1 MATNFRINHGG
12 TKKMTNRYLSKLV
25 CFTVILFALSTT
37 SWAGQAV
44 TKSVKKWAK
53 RAVKQEKALKTV
65 SAPNTLAVLYF
76 QNQTGMPD
84 LDLLQK
90 GLAVML
96 ITDLSKLE
104 KIQVVERIKIQAIV
118 EELGFGEKGLVDPKS
133 TAHVGKLLGVEYLVG
148 GDIIKKKA
156 NNFQLSS
163 NLLKVPS
170 EKIFGRPEVKGKLI
184 DQLLSMEKEL
194 LFEIIKILKIE
205 ISPSLMAELKKPLS
219 TDINALTN
227 LFSGVENSDRGD
239 YKKADEFYNKA
250 LKADPNMTVAKD
262 ASLELKS
269 LGLVSSIRKPP
280 ALLQLQRDSTSY
292 TDRIVPAYPN
302 KRLKSPNDIAGT
314 ADVNIE
320 WQSIPRD

>member
-1 MATNFRINHGG
+1 
-12 TKKMTNRYLSKLV
+12 
-25 CFTVILFALSTT
+25 
-37 SWAGQAV
+37 
-44 TKSVKKWAK
+44 
-53 RAVKQEKALKTV
+53 
-65 SAPNTLAVLYF
+65 
-76 QNQTGMPD
+76 
-84 LDLLQK
+84 
-90 GLAVML
+90 
-96 ITDLSKLE
+96 
-104 KIQVVERIKIQAIV
+104 
-118 EELGFGEKGLVDPKS
+118 
-133 TAHVGKLLGVEYLVG
+133 
-148 GDIIKKKA
+148 
-156 NNFQLSS
+156 
-163 NLLKVPS
+163 
-170 EKIFGRPEVKGKLI
+170 
-184 DQLLSMEKEL
+184 MEKEL

-227 LFSGVENSDRGD
+227 LFSGVESSDRRD
-239 YKKADEFYNKA
+239 YKKADEFYNEA

-262 ASLELKS
+262 ASLELKR